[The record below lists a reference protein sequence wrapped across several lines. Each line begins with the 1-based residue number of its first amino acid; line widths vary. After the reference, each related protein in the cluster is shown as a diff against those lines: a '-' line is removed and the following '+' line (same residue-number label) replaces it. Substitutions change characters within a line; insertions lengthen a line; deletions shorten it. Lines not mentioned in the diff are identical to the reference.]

1 MNELELVEV
10 KPGIK
15 FSLATLKQFLPT
27 VELILFFCKMYSM
40 DVYQTSRLVH
50 QLLRTD
56 LTTAL
61 LAEGGEHSVELQDF
75 LVEIGYEKLI
85 HDGNITMKDL
95 TVKGELLPE
104 IWKDLEVVVAKS
116 IRDLTDKLGALVGTL
131 PGKKGEMMFETLRVL
146 NNKRPVL
153 GDYRARV
160 KHCGGKPNLVILDVS
175 GSVTERTVEAIV
187 EDVVALS
194 YMADAHLAIVSDT
207 ATHWEP
213 GGFDVKAVLSAA
225 EYCGTQYQTLAALF
239 ERDWGVVVTI
249 ADYDSSPSAMDA
261 IAKCKGRIDTVVD
274 VSLVNRPTFLAEC
287 VGQLADKVQPVLVAQ
302 YSLC

>member
-15 FSLATLKQFLPT
+15 FSLATLRQYLPT
-27 VELILFFCKMYSM
+27 LELVLFFAKMYEL

-50 QLLRTD
+50 RLLKTD

-61 LAEGGEHSVELQDF
+61 LAEGAEHSIELQDF

-85 HDGNITMKDL
+85 RDGDITVKDL

-104 IWKDLEVVVAKS
+104 IWKNLEVVVAKS
-116 IRDLTDKLGALVGTL
+116 IRELTDKLGALVGTL

-146 NNKRPVL
+146 NSKRPVL

-160 KHCGGKPNLVILDVS
+160 KHFGGAPNLVVLDVS
-175 GSVTERTVEAIV
+175 GSMTERTIQAII

-213 GGFDVKAVLSAA
+213 GGFDVEAVLAAA
-225 EYCGTQYQTLAALF
+225 EYCGTRYETLAALF
-239 ERDWGVVVTI
+239 ERNWGHVITI
-249 ADYDSSPSAMDA
+249 ADYDSSLSAKDA
-261 IAKCKGRIDTVVD
+261 IAGCKGRIDKVVD
-274 VSLVNRPTFLAEC
+274 ISLVNRPTFLAEC
-287 VGQLADKVQPVLVAQ
+287 LGQLADEVQSVLVAE